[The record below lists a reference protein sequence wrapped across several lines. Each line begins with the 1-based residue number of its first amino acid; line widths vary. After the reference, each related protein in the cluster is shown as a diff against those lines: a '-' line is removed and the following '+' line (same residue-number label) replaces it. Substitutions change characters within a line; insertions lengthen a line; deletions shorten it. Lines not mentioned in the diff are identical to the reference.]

1 MARVSQRLKNLDGA
15 KELLQESIE
24 IKEELGDDP
33 GLATGFHELGSVF
46 LMQDLLEDALDA
58 YERALEIEEQ
68 HVDVQGLAVT
78 HAQLGL
84 VHRNLT
90 NFPESVESFALAREL
105 LYRLQSPLTAVIERE
120 LETAREHVGFSEF
133 AQVQVQARAYVENLL
148 STT

>member
-105 LYRLQSPLTAVIERE
+105 LYRLRYS
-120 LETAREHVGFSEF
+120 G
-133 AQVQVQARAYVENLL
+133 ENLRINTFFNCAL
-148 STT
+148 GGASESPSQHGPFQFQGVIRGGF